1 MNKIALISLSLTLA
15 LVAGLAACGASLV
28 PVPLPELDEVIDALG
43 YGLAPTSLPE
53 GFEFYRYDVLGKPDD
68 FDMMPPGG
76 PFAIVLYQRYK
87 DYAYHYVVI
96 QYPWSFPP
104 SVSDDFLLES
114 LGLEWQRPDDAVS
127 EVKVNGKPAYLVR
140 GTWSTDTLEQL
151 QKADPE
157 LLAEYTPEWDYEGL
171 YLSLYFD
178 FDISEDET
186 IGVMIQAMLY
196 PSEWITATELVKI
209 AESLRRLD

>member
-1 MNKIALISLSLTLA
+1 MLLS
-15 LVAGLAACGASLV
+15 GACGASLV

-53 GFEFYRYDVLGKPDD
+53 GFEFSGYDVLGVGGTMTPDD
-68 FDMMPPGG
+68 NVVMPLGG
-76 PFAIVLYQRYK
+76 PFASVLYMRYK
-87 DYAYHYVVI
+87 DYAYHHVVI
-96 QYPWSFPP
+96 QYPLSFPP
-104 SVSDDFLLES
+104 SVSEDFLLES
-114 LGLEWQRPDDAVS
+114 LGLEWHRPDDAVS
-127 EVKVNGKPAYLVR
+127 EVKVIGETAYLVR
-140 GTWSTDTLEQL
+140 GSWSTETLEQL

-178 FDISEDET
+178 FELSPDEVVE
-186 IGVMIQAMLY
+186 VMIQALFY

-209 AESLRRLD
+209 AESLQRVD

>member
-1 MNKIALISLSLTLA
+1 MRGLTLA
-15 LVAGLAACGASLV
+15 LLVVILLLAGACGTSLV
-28 PVPLPELDEVIDALG
+28 PVPLPELDEVIEALG

-53 GFEFYRYDVLGKPDD
+53 GFEFDQYDVLGKPDD
-68 FDMMPPGG
+68 FDMMPLGG
-76 PFAIVLYQRYK
+76 PFASVLYKRYK
-87 DYAYHYVVI
+87 DYAYHHVVI
-96 QYPWSFPP
+96 QYPLSFPP

-127 EVKVNGKPAYLVR
+127 KVKVNGETAYLVR
-140 GTWSTDTLEQL
+140 GSWSVETLEQL

-178 FDISEDET
+178 FELSPDEVVE
-186 IGVMIQAMLY
+186 VMIQALFY

-209 AESLRRLD
+209 AESFQRID

>member
-1 MNKIALISLSLTLA
+1 MKNLALTL
-15 LVAGLAACGASLV
+15 LVATMLLSGACGASLV

-53 GFEFYRYDVLGKPDD
+53 GFEFSGYDVLGKPDD

-76 PFAIVLYQRYK
+76 PFASVLYNRYK
-87 DYAYHYVVI
+87 DYAYHHVVI
-96 QYPWSFPP
+96 QYPLSFPP

-114 LGLEWQRPDDAVS
+114 LGLEWHRPDDAVS
-127 EVKVNGKPAYLVR
+127 EVKVIGETAYLVR
-140 GTWSTDTLEQL
+140 GMWNAETLAQL
-151 QKADPE
+151 QKADPII
-157 LLAEYTPEWDYEGL
+157 LADFSPGWDYDFWW
-171 YLSLYFD
+171 SLYFD

-196 PSEWITATELVKI
+196 PAEWITEKEMVKI